1 MKVIAVYLIG
11 RPSNG
16 GSYQY
21 WMAVL
26 KALTQINQD
35 KYQVIVY
42 SPYEDWGIIVEAL
55 GLTFSVVNN
64 NLNFVQKVFMDFPD
78 LYLWV
83 CKENLL
89 SYGIP
94 L

>member
-42 SPYEDWGIIVEAL
+42 SPYEDWG
-55 GLTFSVVNN
+55 
-64 NLNFVQKVFMDFPD
+64 
-78 LYLWV
+78 
-83 CKENLL
+83 
-89 SYGIP
+89 
-94 L
+94 

>member
-42 SPYEDWGIIVEAL
+42 SPYEDWVIIVEAL
-55 GLTFSVVNN
+55 
-64 NLNFVQKVFMDFPD
+64 
-78 LYLWV
+78 
-83 CKENLL
+83 
-89 SYGIP
+89 
-94 L
+94 

>member
-42 SPYEDWGIIVEAL
+42 SPYEDWGDNSRGTRL
-55 GLTFSVVNN
+55 
-64 NLNFVQKVFMDFPD
+64 D
-78 LYLWV
+78 LF
-83 CKENLL
+83 C
-89 SYGIP
+89 S
-94 L
+94 